1 MATDIKIIIA
11 TLNKIDQQCAEL
23 LAPDTS
29 QKLTREVLSNL
40 VLANGVTLRKI
51 VDEIIFGQ
59 RQIDINDFPEAHAAF
74 DKIYRI
80 GAEAKKQI
88 TSVPASKKAELEK
101 MLSAITKAV
110 TIIDKEADIIHTSLI
125 QLSTQSAEL
134 SAEDSDNPNL
144 KKNLAA
150 TSADERLVPVW
161 DDNEDKLLSMACCSN
176 QEWGL
181 LYKVNQTKHV
191 AFFAHAATE
200 ALILEWCAAKKRE
213 VREQA
218 FVFEAIAIINPMGT
232 RTW

>member
-1 MATDIKIIIA
+1 MATDIKIIIT
-11 TLNKIDQQCAEL
+11 TLNKISQQCSQL
-23 LAPDTS
+23 LAPDTG
-29 QKLTREVLSNL
+29 QKTTKEVLSNH
-40 VLANGVTLRKI
+40 VLENGVTLRKI
-51 VDEIIFGQ
+51 VDDIISGQ
-59 RQIDINDFPEAHAAF
+59 RQIDINDFPKLHAAF

-80 GAEAKKQI
+80 GTEAKKQI

-110 TIIDKEADIIHTSLI
+110 TLIDKEADIIKTNLI

-134 SAEDSDNPNL
+134 NTDDSDRPNL
-144 KKNLAA
+144 KKKLDE
-150 TSADERLVPVW
+150 TSEDKIIVPVW
-161 DDNEDKLLSMACCSN
+161 DENEDKLLSMACCSN

-181 LYKVNQTKHV
+181 LYKVNQTKRV
-191 AFFAHAATE
+191 ALFAHAATE